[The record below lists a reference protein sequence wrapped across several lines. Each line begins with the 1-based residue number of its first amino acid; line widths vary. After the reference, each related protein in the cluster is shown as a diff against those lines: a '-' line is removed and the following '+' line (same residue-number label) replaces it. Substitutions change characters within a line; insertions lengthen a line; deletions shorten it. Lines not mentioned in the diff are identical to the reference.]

1 MKNIVK
7 NKRHQ
12 ETLILR
18 FFQTVFLIYLEAQ
31 NSNLYRVATIEFETK
46 PNFNFKGN
54 VTLLSRLLL

>member
-1 MKNIVK
+1 MPIV
-7 NKRHQ
+7 R
-12 ETLILR
+12 R
-18 FFQTVFLIYLEAQ
+18 FFLTTFLIYLEAQ